1 MWEKAKDFLVKAFT
15 IIFLAS
21 IVIWFLQTFDSR
33 LNVVENSADSL
44 LALIGSL
51 IAPVFKPLGFGDWR
65 VSTALITG
73 FVAKESVV
81 ATLTVLLGGSSA
93 SLELLFTQF
102 TAYVFLIFTLIYTPC
117 VAAIAAVKREM
128 GAKWV
133 PSVIV
138 TQCAI
143 AWVCAFLVKL
153 IGTLL
158 GVA

>member
-51 IAPVFKPLGFGDWR
+51 IAPIFKPLGFGDWR

-81 ATLTVLLGGSSA
+81 ATLTVLLGGSST
-93 SLELLFTQF
+93 SLELLFSQF

-143 AWVCAFLVKL
+143 AWGCAFLVKL